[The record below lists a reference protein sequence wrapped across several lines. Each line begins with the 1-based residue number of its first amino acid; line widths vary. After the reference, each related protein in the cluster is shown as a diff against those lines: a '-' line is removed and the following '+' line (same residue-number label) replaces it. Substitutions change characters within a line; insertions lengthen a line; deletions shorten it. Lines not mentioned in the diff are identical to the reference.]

1 MEILWKSCF
10 LLLGSTFDPPIYLG
24 SLCRKSLS
32 RTLLFVL
39 PLDASKKKSFE
50 LKRFS
55 FTIWKDFYSSYII
68 VLHLNSP
75 VQVKVSR
82 YLGFSNAICKANVL
96 HPVLSSAHRTLR
108 IQSGTLRFQ
117 CFRGAVGKDSAYIQ
131 IYPISSAI
139 YNWSHVWFQFS
150 CTLDLGGLFFFFF
163 NFVSVLVRKALLA
176 FQHKICFF
184 CVYRI

>member
-10 LLLGSTFDPPIYLG
+10 LLLGSTFDPPIYLV

-96 HPVLSSAHRTLR
+96 HPVLSSAHRPCAFNLVP
-108 IQSGTLRFQ
+108 SGFSVSGGQWGRTQLT
-117 CFRGAVGKDSAYIQ
+117 FRYTPFHLPFIIGAMSGFSF
-131 IYPISSAI
+131 
-139 YNWSHVWFQFS
+139 HVLLIWED
-150 CTLDLGGLFFFFF
+150 CFFFF
-163 NFVSVLVRKALLA
+163 
-176 FQHKICFF
+176 
-184 CVYRI
+184 